1 MISVPEVSPRST
13 YSVNSGHAIDVIFNC
28 GAAANESKYAFES
41 MVARVPITPIFP
53 ERVAATARR
62 TAG

>member
-1 MISVPEVSPRST
+1 MLSW
-13 YSVNSGHAIDVIFNC
+13 
-28 GAAANESKYAFES
+28 GAAANASRYAFDS
-41 MVARVPITPIFP
+41 IVARVPITPTRP